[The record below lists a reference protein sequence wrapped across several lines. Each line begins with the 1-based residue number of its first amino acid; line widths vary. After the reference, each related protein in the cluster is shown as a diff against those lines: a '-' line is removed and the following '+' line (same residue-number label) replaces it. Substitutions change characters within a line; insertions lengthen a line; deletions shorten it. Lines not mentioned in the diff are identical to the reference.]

1 MWNGYIVLSLKLP
14 IVHINNIEF
23 NNFNRLDSCQEVQC
37 DSCQKHFNCDAGDAM
52 TVCQNGITIS
62 FCSNRC
68 MMGVCAF
75 CKDPKLK
82 SVMFE
87 IHNVGDCIEMACS
100 LKCLTLLGET
110 KSEENGA
117 ASANVSP
124 VVVRE
129 NLFPVHDP
137 PLENVPRFFPLF
149 ELMSTMQP
157 VLIICVEI
165 LHHILVHK
173 NIASDSNVA
182 QTSELEAASVERETL
197 QANDDADTASDSP
210 EVAGSRGKRLYEDVD
225 QEDIELDDELAKRV
239 KENEN
244 AEESNGM
251 LLNVVVHDA
260 APVEASLNEEEDL
273 LELSPSQ
280 LLQLF
285 IDSEVVA
292 ISWNTD
298 SVFTN
303 ESNDIDGLFD
313 QLDAK
318 SEVDCSSNISA
329 PENRS

>member
-1 MWNGYIVLSLKLP
+1 
-14 IVHINNIEF
+14 
-23 NNFNRLDSCQEVQC
+23 
-37 DSCQKHFNCDAGDAM
+37 
-52 TVCQNGITIS
+52 
-62 FCSNRC
+62 
-68 MMGVCAF
+68 MGVCAF